1 MADSLP
7 IPVVVA
13 AKVEVPPPLST
24 EMPAPVLI
32 KVDPT
37 SEATRR
43 KVVNSGWIMTV
54 SPNMRYEMGSEDARK
69 AMRRLQK
76 AIDATFGATGENMG
90 KYVVW
95 MTEGNK
101 PEPHLVCEPPGY
113 LACVEQGQVNSIVH
127 GHILYQ
133 VVHRSKIQL
142 NYQQMRADLAK
153 NFGLATSELYCF
165 THLVRSKHTNLS
177 EYITKQR
184 AVIDKADFKNGLVPM
199 TIAAEAS
206 GMQPSSSKFSKAQP
220 AQVMHADPPPKPKKK
235 NPAVITPALPF
246 KAQKGLPPPIT
257 TPKREKY
264 RDQSE
269 SEESESEGGSTS
281 GSAHGSTVDSDSEE
295 ARPQKSKHA
304 VVEKSQYGWAWA

>member
-220 AQVMHADPPPKPKKK
+220 AQVMHADPPP
-235 NPAVITPALPF
+235 
-246 KAQKGLPPPIT
+246 IT

-304 VVEKSQYGWAWA
+304 VAEKSQYGWAWA